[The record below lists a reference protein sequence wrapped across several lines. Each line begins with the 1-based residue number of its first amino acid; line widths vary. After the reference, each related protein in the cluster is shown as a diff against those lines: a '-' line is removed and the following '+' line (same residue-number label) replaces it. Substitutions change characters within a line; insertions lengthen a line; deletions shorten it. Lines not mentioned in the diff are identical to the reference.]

1 MNQKNHVNAVKWKG
15 LDGEYNVD
23 MPSVVFMGVTSCDP
37 DQWAEP
43 VKSAA
48 PQTKI
53 ENISFTV
60 MNNVIRENM
69 FSKCGD
75 FLAKTL
81 AETFIPLKKWR
92 EEAKKCKFCYWGNCG
107 WEAILGGNSCQVERQ
122 RCNDRNTTIP
132 RLPSGRVSKYKSTH
146 SVWTLW
152 MRTRSLSYLTFFF
165 FYHVSPLKLT
175 LLSCGFG
182 SLKNTN
188 TNPEPRNLSCRR
200 RANSLISRSLAM
212 STQKQFDIVVCK
224 LVLSISLT

>member
-1 MNQKNHVNAVKWKG
+1 
-15 LDGEYNVD
+15 
-23 MPSVVFMGVTSCDP
+23 
-37 DQWAEP
+37 
-43 VKSAA
+43 
-48 PQTKI
+48 
-53 ENISFTV
+53 
-60 MNNVIRENM
+60 MNNVIRENT
-69 FSKCGD
+69 FSKCGLWD

-152 MRTRSLSYLTFFF
+152 MRTRSLSYLTLFFF

-175 LLSCGFG
+175 LLSSGFG

-188 TNPEPRNLSCRR
+188 TNPPSRETCPADGEQTASSAARCRCRLKSNLTSSC
-200 RANSLISRSLAM
+200 ASSYLA
-212 STQKQFDIVVCK
+212 FH
-224 LVLSISLT
+224 